1 MKIERVR
8 VFGFEP
14 AFFGMRNPK
23 ESWDRSDSTFY
34 EHAPHWPYPIDPLDR
49 GKVYNSPHWHPS
61 VIVPEFPEIGPK
73 DMDLACSLIKGGSE
87 HRKFL
92 RQIMIWVNI
101 TIPRYCWQEL
111 DTYKVATV
119 RMSCST
125 MHKLGHRLL
134 VQEDFEQP
142 IEEQALKH
150 LNELVG
156 LFQEAT
162 DVSKTATRVIR
173 RKLKNDLPE
182 GYLQMATYTLSYET
196 ALSILRQ
203 RHNHRLDE
211 WHWEVTG
218 SICNWLLTLPYLR
231 EFAQALLGALIA
243 PEIPEG
249 ISSADLGSE
258 APASD
263 GK

>member
-23 ESWDRSDSTFY
+23 ESWDRSDSSFY
-34 EHAPHWPYPIDPLDR
+34 HQSKWEGQPIDPPWGGD
-49 GKVYNSPHWHPS
+49 Y
-61 VIVPEFPEIGPK
+61 VIPEFPDIGPK
-73 DMDLACSLIKGGSE
+73 DLELACSLIKGGGE
-87 HRKFL
+87 HRKFI
-92 RQIMIWVNI
+92 RQIIIWVDI

-134 VQEDFEQP
+134 RQEDFEQP
-142 IEEQALKH
+142 IEGTYLDD
-150 LNELVG
+150 LNYLVDMFNYAQKNKDAKK
-156 LFQEAT
+156 LRET
-162 DVSKTATRVIR
+162 R

-182 GYLQMATYTLSYET
+182 GYLQMATYMLSYET
-196 ALSILRQ
+196 ALAILKQ

-218 SICNWLLTLPYLR
+218 SICNWLLTLPYMR
-231 EFAQALLGALIA
+231 EFA
-243 PEIPEG
+243 
-249 ISSADLGSE
+249 E
-258 APASD
+258 AIW
-263 GK
+263 KR